1 MNLRLPK
8 NGFLFLA
15 IVFSCQIW
23 FDRSGAHMS
32 SPASHAEHML
42 SMLHNN
48 YIAETTVDKLAPA
61 EKVYL
66 VIWRL
71 EFEIYNGG
79 LLQFFMNSSG
89 AFVPYLNDA
98 LSTVSATDVL
108 PIIEEAVAVVGPDVP
123 WTDDV
128 KRWHAIKNLSDEVRD
143 RIWGLD
149 KRLSDHLG
157 KLSILLL
164 GYVSRNRDQ
173 FGMSEEFWKEAI
185 PQ

>member
-1 MNLRLPK
+1 MT
-8 NGFLFLA
+8 
-15 IVFSCQIW
+15 
-23 FDRSGAHMS
+23 

-48 YIAETTVDKLAPA
+48 YVAETTVDELAPA

-71 EFEIYNGG
+71 EFEVYNGG

-89 AFVPYLNDA
+89 AFVPYLNSA
-98 LSTVSATDVL
+98 LRTVGANTVL
-108 PIIEEAVAVVGPDVP
+108 PIVEEAVATVGPDMP
-123 WTDDV
+123 WNDDV

-143 RIWGLD
+143 HIWALD
-149 KRLSDHLG
+149 KRLGDHLG
-157 KLSILLL
+157 ELSILLL

-173 FGMSEEFWKEAI
+173 FGMSEDFWKEAI
-185 PQ
+185 PHDPR